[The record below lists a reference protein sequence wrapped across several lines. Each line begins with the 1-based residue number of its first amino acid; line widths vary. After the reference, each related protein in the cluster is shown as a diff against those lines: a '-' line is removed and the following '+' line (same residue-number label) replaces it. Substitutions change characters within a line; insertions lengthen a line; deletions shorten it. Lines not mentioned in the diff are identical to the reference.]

1 MVIVARAA
9 AVNSATH
16 IGANAEIVTGKARVA
31 VHKYII
37 TAVLTCEFPAESNLW

>member
-9 AVNSATH
+9 AVKSATH
-16 IGANAEIVTGKARVA
+16 IGANAEMVTGKARVA

-37 TAVLTCEFPAESNLW
+37 TAVLT